1 MPTAA
6 WVSLGGIWLL
16 NVVLLACIAVA
27 RHQQAPGSRPRP
39 GARAETSL
47 TWFAGAV
54 FLFPAALL
62 VLGEPLAVAAYW
74 LLALF
79 SLGYTL
85 VLIATL
91 WSAHKLAE

>member
-1 MPTAA
+1 MPTPA
-6 WVSLGGIWLL
+6 WVSLGLIWLL
-16 NVVLLACIAVA
+16 NVVLTVCIAVV
-27 RHQQAPGSRPRP
+27 RDRKAPGSPPRP
-39 GARAETSL
+39 SARADTII
-47 TWFAGAV
+47 TWFISTV
-54 FLFPAALL
+54 LVVPAALL